1 MGTAIFFPSTGIRAN
16 VTHSLQDVLTPAPR
30 RKFIADIVR
39 LSVAG
44 VGTGWTP
51 VYQIA
56 AHAQGAAP
64 VPANFPTGIPLYKQ
78 AFQNW
83 SGEIAI
89 ADVWTASPDT
99 PAAVVTI
106 VNWARANGYR
116 IRPRGYMH
124 NWSPLTID
132 RTSGASQVVLLD
144 MTRSL
149 NAVTVDT
156 SSQPARVT
164 AQTGISMEALLA
176 TLEKFGLGVTASPAP
191 GDITLGGA
199 LAIGAHGTA
208 IPASGETALKG
219 HTYGSLSN
227 LILSLTAVVFDAQK
241 QQYALRTF
249 KRTDPD
255 IGAFLVHLGRALIVE
270 ATLEAG
276 VNQRLRCQSFVDIP
290 ASELFAPAKSGGRTI
305 ESFLERTGRMEAI
318 WFPFTSCPWL
328 KVWTVQSRKPL
339 FSREVTKP
347 YNYSFSDS
355 IPQPLAELIKRIVI
369 GGERH
374 LTPAFGQLQ
383 MGIVMAGLGV
393 TFSGDIWGWSRNV
406 LQYVR
411 PSTLRVTANGYAVLA
426 RRADVQRVIY
436 EFVQFYQNRVEAYR
450 QRGEYPMNGPVEIR
464 VTGLDQPADAGPG
477 AATPSLAALKPRP
490 DHPEWSIAVYFDI
503 LTMPGTPAANG
514 FYREIEQWMMSN
526 YAGSYATVRPEW
538 SKGWAYTNA
547 AAWQDSVMIGSTI
560 PNLYSEGQPSRATWN
575 TARNTLNRH
584 DPHRIFSS
592 TLLDCLLP

>member
-1 MGTAIFFPSTGIRAN
+1 MIKD
-16 VTHSLQDVLTPAPR
+16 LQDTFKPPTR
-30 RKFIADIVR
+30 RKFIADIAR

-44 VGTGWTP
+44 VVTGWTP

-56 AHAQGAAP
+56 ARAQDTAR
-64 VPANFPTGIPLYKQ
+64 VPANFPAGIPLYKQ

-83 SGEIAI
+83 SGEIAV

-132 RTSGASQVVLLD
+132 RTTGASQVVLLD
-144 MTRSL
+144 MTKSL
-149 NAVTVDT
+149 NAISVDK

-164 AQTGISMEALLA
+164 AQAGISMEALLA
-176 TLEKFGLGVTASPAP
+176 TLEQSGLGVTASPAP

-208 IPASGETALKG
+208 IPASGEAPLKG

-227 LILSLTAVVFDAQK
+227 LILSLTAVVFDDRK
-241 QQYALRTF
+241 QQYVLRTF
-249 KRTDPD
+249 KRTEPD

-276 VNQRLRCQSFVDIP
+276 VNQRLRCQSYVDIP
-290 ASELFAPAKSGGRTI
+290 ASELFASAKSGGRTI
-305 ESFLERTGRMEAI
+305 ESFLDRSGRMEVI

-328 KVWTVQSRKPL
+328 KVWSVQPSRPF
-339 FSREVTKP
+339 FSREVKQP
-347 YNYSFSDS
+347 YNYPFSDS
-355 IPQPLAELIKRIVI
+355 ISQPLADLVKRIMI
-369 GGERH
+369 GGECY
-374 LTPAFGQLQ
+374 LTPLFGQLQ
-383 MGIVMAGLGV
+383 MGIVVAGLGV
-393 TFSGDIWGWSRNV
+393 TFSSDIWGWSRNV
-406 LQYVR
+406 LQYIR

-436 EFVQFYQNRVEAYR
+436 EFVQFYQTRVDVYR
-450 QRGEYPMNGPVEIR
+450 QRGEFPMNGPVEIR
-464 VTGLDQPADAGPG
+464 VTGLDQAADAGPG
-477 AATPSLAALKPRP
+477 AVTPSLAALKPRP
-490 DHPEWSIAVYFDI
+490 DHPEWNIAVYFDL
-503 LTMPGTPAANG
+503 LTLPGTPLANS

-547 AAWQDSVMIGSTI
+547 APWQDSMMIGTTI
-560 PNLYSEGQPSRATWN
+560 PNLHSEGQPPGSSWS
-575 TARNTLNRH
+575 TARNTLNRY
-584 DPHRIFSS
+584 DPYRVFSS
-592 TLLDCLLP
+592 ALLDTLLP